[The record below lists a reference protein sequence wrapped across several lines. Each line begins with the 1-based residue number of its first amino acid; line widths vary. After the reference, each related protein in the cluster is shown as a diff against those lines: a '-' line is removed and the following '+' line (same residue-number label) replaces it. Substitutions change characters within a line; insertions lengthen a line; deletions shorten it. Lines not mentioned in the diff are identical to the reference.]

1 MIHTKVGAL
10 TVTRDESQPMKA
22 DRARGGVMLNAGPAK
37 KVIIYVGQDQKYHR
51 DSVYAAILEFL
62 FRSKVSGAMVTRG
75 IAGFGADHHMQT
87 DRILALTENLPMKV
101 EFIETAEK
109 VAELLPKLKEMA
121 GTGVIAMSDVELL
134 K

>member
-1 MIHTKVGAL
+1 
-10 TVTRDESQPMKA
+10 
-22 DRARGGVMLNAGPAK
+22 MLNAGPAK
-37 KVIIYVGQDQKYHR
+37 KVIIYVSQDQKYHR

-62 FRSKVSGAMVTRG
+62 FRSKVPGAMVTRG

-101 EFIETAEK
+101 EFVETAEK
-109 VAELLPKLKEMA
+109 VAALLPKLQEMA
-121 GTGVIAMSDVELL
+121 GTGLIAMSDVEVI

>member
-1 MIHTKVGAL
+1 
-10 TVTRDESQPMKA
+10 
-22 DRARGGVMLNAGPAK
+22 MLNAGPAK
-37 KVIIYVGQDQKYHR
+37 KVTIYVSQDQKYHR

-62 FRSKVSGAMVTRG
+62 FSCKVSGAMVTRG
-75 IAGFGADHHMQT
+75 IAGFRADHHMQT

-109 VAELLPKLKEMA
+109 VAELLPKLLETA
-121 GTGVIAMSDVELL
+121 GTGLIAMSEVEEI

>member
-1 MIHTKVGAL
+1 
-10 TVTRDESQPMKA
+10 
-22 DRARGGVMLNAGPAK
+22 MLNAGPAK
-37 KVIIYVGQDQKYHR
+37 KVIIYVSQDQKYHR

-75 IAGFGADHHMQT
+75 IAGFGADHHLQT

-101 EFIETAEK
+101 EFVETAEK
-109 VAELLPKLKEMA
+109 VAALLPTLQEMA
-121 GTGVIAMSDVELL
+121 GQGLIAVSEVEVI

>member
-1 MIHTKVGAL
+1 
-10 TVTRDESQPMKA
+10 
-22 DRARGGVMLNAGPAK
+22 MLNAGPAK
-37 KVIIYVGQDQKYHR
+37 KVTIYVSQDQKYHR
-51 DSVYAAILEFL
+51 DSIYAAILEFL

-75 IAGFGADHHMQT
+75 IAGFGADHHMHT

-101 EFIETAEK
+101 EFIETAEI

-121 GTGVIAMSDVELL
+121 GAGVIAVSEVEVI

>member
-1 MIHTKVGAL
+1 
-10 TVTRDESQPMKA
+10 
-22 DRARGGVMLNAGPAK
+22 MLNAGPAK
-37 KVIIYVGQDQKYHR
+37 KVIIYVSQDQKYHR

-75 IAGFGADHHMQT
+75 IAGFGADHHLQT

-101 EFIETAEK
+101 EFVETAEK
-109 VAELLPKLKEMA
+109 VAALLPKLQEMA
-121 GTGVIAMSDVELL
+121 GNGLIAMSEVEVI

>member
-1 MIHTKVGAL
+1 
-10 TVTRDESQPMKA
+10 
-22 DRARGGVMLNAGPAK
+22 MLNAGPAK
-37 KVIIYVGQDQKYHR
+37 KVTIYVGQDQKYHR

-62 FRSKVSGAMVTRG
+62 FRSKVSAAMVTRG
-75 IAGFGADHHMQT
+75 IAGFGADHHMHT

-101 EFIETAEK
+101 EFIETPEK

-121 GTGVIAMSDVELL
+121 STGLIAMSDVEVI

>member
-1 MIHTKVGAL
+1 
-10 TVTRDESQPMKA
+10 
-22 DRARGGVMLNAGPAK
+22 MLNAGPAK
-37 KVIIYVGQDQKYHR
+37 KVIIYVSQDQKYHR

-75 IAGFGADHHMQT
+75 IAGFGTDHHLQT

-101 EFIETAEK
+101 EFVETAEK
-109 VAELLPKLKEMA
+109 VAALLPKLQEMA
-121 GTGVIAMSDVELL
+121 GNGLIAVSEVEVI

>member
-1 MIHTKVGAL
+1 
-10 TVTRDESQPMKA
+10 
-22 DRARGGVMLNAGPAK
+22 MLNAGPAK
-37 KVIIYVGQDQKYHR
+37 KVIIYVSQDQKYHR

-75 IAGFGADHHMQT
+75 IAGFGADHHLQT

-101 EFIETAEK
+101 EFVETAEK
-109 VAELLPKLKEMA
+109 VAALLPKLQEMA
-121 GTGVIAMSDVELL
+121 GNGLIALSEVEVI

>member
-1 MIHTKVGAL
+1 
-10 TVTRDESQPMKA
+10 
-22 DRARGGVMLNAGPAK
+22 
-37 KVIIYVGQDQKYHR
+37 VIIYVSQDQKYHR

-101 EFIETAEK
+101 EFVETAEK
-109 VAELLPKLKEMA
+109 VAALLPKLQEMA
-121 GTGVIAMSDVELL
+121 GNGLIAVSEVEVI

>member
-1 MIHTKVGAL
+1 M
-10 TVTRDESQPMKA
+10 ESEP
-22 DRARGGVMLNAGPAK
+22 GGNMLNAGPAK
-37 KVIIYVGQDQKYHR
+37 KVTIYVSQDQKYHR

-75 IAGFGADHHMQT
+75 IAGFGADHHMHT

-109 VAELLPKLKEMA
+109 IAELLPKLKEMA
-121 GTGVIAMSDVELL
+121 GTGLIAMSDVEVL